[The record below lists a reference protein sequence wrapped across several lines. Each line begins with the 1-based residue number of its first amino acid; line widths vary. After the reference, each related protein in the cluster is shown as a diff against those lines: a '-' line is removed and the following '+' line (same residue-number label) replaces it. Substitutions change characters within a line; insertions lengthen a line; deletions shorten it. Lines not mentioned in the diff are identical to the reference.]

1 MQIKWFLISVICLYI
16 VGCTH
21 PYEPEVANTWNV
33 QVEVS
38 FIDPEFWPE
47 DQQIRVGLFS
57 EESSRTP
64 IASVAIN
71 QPDNSDSFTV
81 SISDVEEGDYTAQVY
96 LTENS
101 IYKVSISDL
110 GNYNVY
116 ENISEQIDAIQLVT
130 FNRVQNQVFNNCIV
144 CHGSSSGEIAA
155 DLNLT
160 SGNSYEN
167 LIGVSS
173 VMRPE
178 MVRVYAGS
186 STYSYLINVLNKDID
201 FNHAASSSATESDI
215 QLVKDWIDEGALN
228 N

>member
-1 MQIKWFLISVICLYI
+1 MQIKWFLIIIAFIYLT
-16 VGCTH
+16 GCTH
-21 PYEPEVANTWNV
+21 VYEPEVANIWDV
-33 QVEVS
+33 KVEVS

-71 QPDNSDSFTV
+71 QPDNSDLFTV
-81 SISDVEEGDYTAQVY
+81 SIADVEEGDYTAQVY

-101 IYKVSISDL
+101 IYKVSIADL
-110 GNYNVY
+110 GSYSVY
-116 ENISEQIDAIQLVT
+116 EDISEQIDAIQLVT
-130 FNRVQNQVFNNCIV
+130 FSRVQNQVFNNCIV
-144 CHGSSSGEIAA
+144 CHGSSAGDIAA

-167 LIGVSS
+167 LVGITAE
-173 VMRPE
+173 MRPE

-201 FNHAASSSATESDI
+201 FNHAASSSATDADI